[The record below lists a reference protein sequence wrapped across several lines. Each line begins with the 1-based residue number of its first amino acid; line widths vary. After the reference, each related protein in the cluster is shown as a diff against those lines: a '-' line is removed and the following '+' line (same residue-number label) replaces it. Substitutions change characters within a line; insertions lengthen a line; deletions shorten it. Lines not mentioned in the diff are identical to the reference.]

1 MKTKKRESVIDEI
14 IESRVDTCMSDNF
27 YLPGI
32 LEHGFVGFANMNDK
46 ELEEEYWNEF
56 NEDVKITII

>member
-14 IESRVDTCMSDNF
+14 IESRIDTAMSDNF

-32 LEHGFVGFANMNDK
+32 LEHGFIGFANMSNE
-46 ELEEEYWNEF
+46 ELMEEYYTEFEEE
-56 NEDVKITII
+56 VKIV